1 MISEDISLAL
11 LIELFSKKQNEFE
24 ILVKSIIILNFISL
38 VNKLQNYNL
47 KEVLEGIASLKKK
60 S

>member
-47 KEVLEGIASLKKK
+47 KEVLEGIASLKKR